1 MDKITLQ
8 DPLDMHLHLREGA
21 LLKAIL
27 PFSARPFS
35 AALIMPNLTIPI
47 TTTKQALDYKVEIE
61 SLSAHFKPLVALYLH
76 EKLSSQEL
84 EQAKAAGLFLLK
96 LYPKNATTNSD
107 QGIGNILS
115 PHMLKILETAQNLGF
130 ILCIHAED
138 HGFVLDRE
146 YNFHPIL
153 ITLAQEFPR
162 LKIIMEHISDARSI
176 PLLERYPNLY
186 ATLTLHHITLNLDHL
201 AGGALNPHLFCK
213 PLLKT
218 PKDQQALLNLALNAH
233 PKVAFGSDSAPHLIA
248 HKHTHACSAGIFS
261 APLLL
266 SALCSLFEEHK
277 ALDKLQSFISQN
289 AMRIYAL
296 KEIPHKTITLIKKP
310 PNPPKLPDGLYMPQI
325 FPLNWSIDAICS
337 HLL

>member
-27 PFSARPFS
+27 PFSAQIFS
-35 AALIMPNLTIPI
+35 AALIMPNLTTPI
-47 TTTKQALDYKVEIE
+47 TTTKQALEYKVEIE
-61 SLSAHFKPLVALYLH
+61 SLSAHFKPLIALYLH
-76 EKLSSQEL
+76 EELNRQEL

-107 QGIGNILS
+107 QGISNILS
-115 PHMLKILETAQNLGF
+115 PHMLKILEIAQNLGF

-153 ITLAQEFPR
+153 IALAEEFPY
-162 LKIIMEHISDARSI
+162 LKIIIEHISDVRSI
-176 PLLERYPNLY
+176 SLLERYPNLY
-186 ATLTLHHITLNLDHL
+186 ATLTLHHIALNLDHL
-201 AGGALNPHLFCK
+201 AGSALNPHLFCK

-218 PKDQQALLNLALNAH
+218 PKDQQALLNLALSAH
-233 PKVAFGSDSAPHLIA
+233 PKIAFGSDSAPHLIA
-248 HKHTHACSAGIFS
+248 YKHTHACSAGIFS
-261 APLLL
+261 APILLN
-266 SALCSLFEEHK
+266 ALCSLFEKHQ

-296 KEIPHKTITLIKKP
+296 KDIPHKTITLIKKP
-310 PNPPKLPDGLYMPQI
+310 PSPPKLPDGLYMPQI
-325 FPLNWSIDAICS
+325 FPLNWSVDAICS